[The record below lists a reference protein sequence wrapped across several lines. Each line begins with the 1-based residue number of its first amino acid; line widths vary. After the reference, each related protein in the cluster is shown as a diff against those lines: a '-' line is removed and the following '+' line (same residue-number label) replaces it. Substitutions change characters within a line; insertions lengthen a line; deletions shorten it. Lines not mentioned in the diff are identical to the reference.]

1 MSCGGV
7 RVVGAPRAGHVG
19 QRALGGPGV
28 VGTVGA
34 RVAVLVEGDV
44 VRHVGLRDLLVR
56 QEGVAGGEL
65 RVSGNQD
72 GRHDGGLHPL
82 VVVGVDADL
91 HLFGGEGV
99 LAELQGL
106 QLVVRLEVR
115 PAPDPAVDDVR

>member
-1 MSCGGV
+1 M
-7 RVVGAPRAGHVG
+7 
-19 QRALGGPGV
+19 
-28 VGTVGA
+28 
-34 RVAVLVEGDV
+34 
-44 VRHVGLRDLLVR
+44 RHVGLRDLLVR

-106 QLVVRLEVR
+106 QLVVRLEIR
-115 PAPDPAVDDVR
+115 PPPDPAVDDVRQTFPVGHLQSSNIHYWLEYN